1 MGLAMPALFYSRDEK
16 KTYDTHAL
24 PSGNERG
31 NTNHEANG
39 RKDSP
44 ASTSVTESDE
54 YGTDDTTKNAGNS
67 KTTGENDTGPVAV
80 ANRPS
85 NEIGVGLMT

>member
-1 MGLAMPALFYSRDEK
+1 MPAWLYLSVEK

-24 PSGNERG
+24 PGSNERG

-39 RKDSP
+39 RKNSP
-44 ASTSVTESDE
+44 TSTSITESDE
-54 YGTDDTTKNAGNS
+54 YGTDDTTKNAGNT
-67 KTTGENDTGPVAV
+67 KTPGENDTGPVAI

-85 NEIGVGLMT
+85 NKVGVGLMT